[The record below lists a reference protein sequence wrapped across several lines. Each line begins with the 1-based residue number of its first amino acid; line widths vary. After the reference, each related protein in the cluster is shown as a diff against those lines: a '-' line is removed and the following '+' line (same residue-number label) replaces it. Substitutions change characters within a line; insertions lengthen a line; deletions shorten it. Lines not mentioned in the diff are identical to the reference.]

1 MSVTGLARTPDRLLL
16 RGGCVIDTEPGV
28 VVRPET
34 DVLVESGAIAAVGP
48 DLPAAGAMVLDVAD
62 RIVLPGFVDTH
73 RHTWQAVLR
82 GVAVD
87 ADLGEYVS
95 LVLGQFAPR
104 FRPDD
109 VRTANL
115 AGALECLD
123 AGITTL
129 QDFSSIQ
136 YTPDHSDAA
145 VTGLLSA
152 GIRAVFG
159 YGSVFSAVPAEVRRI
174 RHRYFAGDD
183 QLVTMALA
191 PSGPSYSRAGEV
203 KADWQLARELGLRI
217 AIHLGAGRGPVR
229 LLRDQGLLGEDILFV
244 HGNTLGDDELG
255 LIASSGAGMSIA
267 PAVEAQMGHGPPL
280 VGRVRRSGIACGFGV
295 DVVPT
300 VAGDM
305 FSVMRAALLTGRQGD
320 GGPVTAADV
329 LRMATLGG
337 AAALGMAD
345 AIGSLRPGKRA
356 DIVVLRTDALNMAG
370 LHDPVGA
377 VVSAAHPGNVEM
389 VLVDGR
395 LVKRDGRLVRHD
407 LNTVIGAARDCAR
420 YLAAAH

>member
-1 MSVTGLARTPDRLLL
+1 MTMTADRLLL
-16 RGGCVIDTEPGV
+16 RRGCVIDTEPGIIV
-28 VVRPET
+28 SPET
-34 DVLVESGAIAAVGP
+34 DVLVEDGRIT
-48 DLPAAGAMVLDVAD
+48 AAGPHLRDADATVLDATD

-82 GVAVD
+82 SVAVD
-87 ADLGEYVS
+87 ADLGAYVS
-95 LVLGQFAPR
+95 KVLGGFAPR
-104 FRPDD
+104 FRAAD

-136 YTPDHSDAA
+136 YTPDHTDAA
-145 VTGLLSA
+145 VSGLLSA

-159 YGSVFSAVPAEVRRI
+159 YGYAHWSTPAEVRRI
-174 RHRYFAGDD
+174 RDRYFGSDD
-183 QLVTMALA
+183 QLITMTLA
-191 PSGPSYSRAGEV
+191 PPGPSYSRSGDV
-203 KADWQLARELGLRI
+203 RADWRLARELGVRI

-229 LLRDQGLLGEDILFV
+229 LLRDQGLLGDDILFV

-255 LIASSGAGMSIA
+255 LIAASGAGMSIA

-280 VGRVRRSGIACGFGV
+280 VGRVLRSGISCGFGV

-305 FSVMRAALLTGRQGD
+305 FSVMRAAMLTGKQGD
-320 GGPVTAADV
+320 GAPVTAADV

-345 AIGSLRPGKRA
+345 VIGSLRPGKRA
-356 DIVVLRTDALNMAG
+356 DIVVLRTDTLNMVG

-377 VVSAAHPGNVEM
+377 VVSAAHPGNVEA
-389 VLVDGR
+389 VLVDGH
-395 LVKRDGRLVRHD
+395 LVKRDGRLVRPD
-407 LNTVIGAARDCAR
+407 LDAVIRAARDCAR
-420 YLAAAH
+420 YLAAAR

>member
-48 DLPAAGAMVLDVAD
+48 DLPTAGAMVLDVAN

-123 AGITTL
+123 AGITPL

-159 YGSVFSAVPAEVRRI
+159 YGSVFSAVPAEARRI
-174 RHRYFAGDD
+174 RHRHFA
-183 QLVTMALA
+183 
-191 PSGPSYSRAGEV
+191 
-203 KADWQLARELGLRI
+203 
-217 AIHLGAGRGPVR
+217 
-229 LLRDQGLLGEDILFV
+229 
-244 HGNTLGDDELG
+244 
-255 LIASSGAGMSIA
+255 
-267 PAVEAQMGHGPPL
+267 
-280 VGRVRRSGIACGFGV
+280 
-295 DVVPT
+295 
-300 VAGDM
+300 
-305 FSVMRAALLTGRQGD
+305 
-320 GGPVTAADV
+320 
-329 LRMATLGG
+329 
-337 AAALGMAD
+337 
-345 AIGSLRPGKRA
+345 
-356 DIVVLRTDALNMAG
+356 
-370 LHDPVGA
+370 
-377 VVSAAHPGNVEM
+377 
-389 VLVDGR
+389 
-395 LVKRDGRLVRHD
+395 
-407 LNTVIGAARDCAR
+407 
-420 YLAAAH
+420 

>member
-1 MSVTGLARTPDRLLL
+1 MTMTADRLLL
-16 RGGCVIDTEPGV
+16 RRGCVIDTEPRIT
-28 VVRPET
+28 VRPET
-34 DVLVESGAIAAVGP
+34 DVLVEDGRITAAGP
-48 DLPAAGAMVLDVAD
+48 DLRDADATVLDATD

-82 GVAVD
+82 SVAVD
-87 ADLGEYVS
+87 TDLGAYVS
-95 LVLGQFAPR
+95 KVLGWFAPR
-104 FRPDD
+104 FRAAD

-136 YTPDHSDAA
+136 YTPDHTDAA
-145 VTGLLSA
+145 VSGLLSA

-159 YGSVFSAVPAEVRRI
+159 YGYAHWSTPAEVSRI
-174 RHRYFAGDD
+174 RDQYFGSDD
-183 QLVTMALA
+183 QLITMALA
-191 PSGPSYSRAGEV
+191 PPGPSYSRAGDV
-203 KADWQLARELGLRI
+203 RADWRLARELGLRI

-229 LLRDQGLLGEDILFV
+229 LLRDQGLLGDDILFV

-255 LIASSGAGMSIA
+255 LIAGSGAGMSIA

-280 VGRVRRSGIACGFGV
+280 VGRVLRSGISCGFGV

-305 FSVMRAALLTGRQGD
+305 FSVMRAAMLTGRQGD
-320 GGPVTAADV
+320 GAPVTAADV

-345 AIGSLRPGKRA
+345 VIGSLRPGKRA
-356 DIVVLRTDALNMAG
+356 DIVVLRTDTLNMAG

-377 VVSAAHPGNVEM
+377 VVSAAHPGNVEA
-389 VLVDGR
+389 VLVDGH
-395 LVKRDGRLVRHD
+395 LVKRDGRLVRPD
-407 LNTVIGAARDCAR
+407 LDAVIRAARDCAR
-420 YLAAAH
+420 YLAAAR

>member
-1 MSVTGLARTPDRLLL
+1 MTMTADRLLL
-16 RGGCVIDTEPGV
+16 RRGCVIDTEPRII
-28 VVRPET
+28 VRPET
-34 DVLVESGAIAAVGP
+34 DVLVEDGRITAAGP
-48 DLPAAGAMVLDVAD
+48 DLRDAEATVLDATD

-82 GVAVD
+82 SVAVD
-87 ADLGEYVS
+87 ADLGAYVS
-95 LVLGQFAPR
+95 KVLDWFAPR
-104 FRPDD
+104 FRAAD

-136 YTPDHSDAA
+136 YTPDHTDAA
-145 VTGLLSA
+145 VSGLLSA

-159 YGSVFSAVPAEVRRI
+159 YGYAHWSTPAEVSRI
-174 RHRYFAGDD
+174 RDRYFGSDD
-183 QLVTMALA
+183 QLITMALA
-191 PSGPSYSRAGEV
+191 PPGPSYSRAGDV
-203 KADWQLARELGLRI
+203 RADWRLARELGLRI

-229 LLRDQGLLGEDILFV
+229 LLRDQGLLGDDILFV

-255 LIASSGAGMSIA
+255 LIAGCGAGMSIA

-280 VGRVRRSGIACGFGV
+280 VGRVLRSGISCGFGV

-305 FSVMRAALLTGRQGD
+305 FSVMRAAMLTGRQGD
-320 GGPVTAADV
+320 GTPVTAADV

-345 AIGSLRPGKRA
+345 VIGSLRPGKRA
-356 DIVVLRTDALNMAG
+356 DIVVLRTDTLNMAG

-377 VVSAAHPGNVEM
+377 VVSAAHPGNVEA
-389 VLVDGR
+389 VLVDGH
-395 LVKRDGRLVRHD
+395 LVKRDGRLVRPD
-407 LNTVIGAARDCAR
+407 LDAVIRAARDCAR
-420 YLAAAH
+420 YLAAAR